1 MFLSKSHSQY
11 WFAVLI
17 PSLISAAIAQETVQ
31 PTATPTPNA
40 VEEEADEKEVQ
51 IIVTPNRSPQA
62 ISESTSAV
70 SVVPRE
76 QIAAKKAIEL
86 SEIVR
91 LAPSLSVGQTG
102 TLGKSASVFIRG
114 ANSNHTLV
122 LIDGI
127 RANSPADRRF
137 DFGALQPEN
146 IERIEVLR
154 GPQSALYGSD
164 AIGGVI
170 NIITRR
176 GEGPLRTGGSIEFGN
191 QSTNR
196 QIVTAQ
202 GSVGKGALSFSA
214 SRIKTNG
221 FFANDDY
228 NNIGASLRYD
238 YRLSD
243 ASNLTFTSRI
253 DDGEVGTPGQRFTSY
268 DPNARSFPRNLF
280 GSVQW
285 TNEAKSGDEVRRRD
299 RISLGAYDRKLRFDD
314 PINPG
319 AAFPS
324 FTNSNLTY
332 KIYQLEAQSTL
343 MRGAHAITLGGEVR
357 SEKSNVNSRSTFGN
371 NLLNNSTN
379 TQALWIQDEFRAGR
393 FSLVPGLRLENNSQF
408 GSDLNGRL
416 AAGYELNPKTRIKG
430 SFGTGFSAPS
440 FNDLY
445 FPGYG
450 NANLK
455 PEESRGFDIGIER
468 QLGRG
473 GRLEVMAF
481 SNRITNLI
489 AAVAVPQPAPNPP
502 LYQAAN
508 IARART
514 QGIELAWQQP
524 LREGLTL
531 NVNHAFLS
539 TSNGTSALI
548 RRPRFA
554 SNADLIYQRDRISA
568 DLGVVAQG
576 RFVDFGATGTGYQP
590 GFVRFD
596 LTLGYNVRPEV
607 QIFTR
612 VQNIFDKNYAE
623 AAGFPAQG
631 LNFVVGVQT
640 RAF

>member
-1 MFLSKSHSQY
+1 MKY
-11 WFAVLI
+11 WFVVLV
-17 PSLISAAIAQETVQ
+17 PALISAAAAQEAAQPT
-31 PTATPTPNA
+31 PTATPATA
-40 VEEEADEKEVQ
+40 AEEEKPEKEVQ
-51 IIVTPNRSPQA
+51 VIITPNRNPQS
-62 ISESTSAV
+62 ITESTSAV
-70 SVVPRE
+70 SVIPRQE
-76 QIAAKKAIEL
+76 IAAKKPLEL
-86 SEIVR
+86 SEVVR
-91 LAPSLSVGQTG
+91 LAPSLSVGQNG
-102 TLGKSASVFIRG
+102 TLGKSASIFIRG

-122 LIDGI
+122 LIDGV
-127 RANSPADRRF
+127 RSNSPADRRF

-191 QSTNR
+191 QSTSR
-196 QIVTAQ
+196 QIVSAQ
-202 GSVGKGALSFSA
+202 GQVGKGALSFSA

-228 NNIGASLRYD
+228 KDVGASLRYD
-238 YRLSD
+238 YGLTPT
-243 ASNLTFTSRI
+243 SNLTFTSRI
-253 DDGEVGTPGQRFTSY
+253 DDGEVGTPGQQFGLY
-268 DPNARSFPRNLF
+268 DPNARSFPRNIF

-285 TNEAKSGDEVRRRD
+285 NNEARDGDEVRRRD
-299 RISLGAYDRKLRFDD
+299 RVSIGAYDRKLRFDD

-319 AAFPS
+319 SAFPS
-324 FTNSNLTY
+324 FTNSNLKY

-343 MRGAHAITLGGEVR
+343 NRGAHAITIGGELR
-357 SEKSNVNSRSTFGN
+357 NEKSDVNSRSTFGN

-379 TQALWIQDEFRAGR
+379 TQALWIQDEFRRGR
-393 FSLVPGLRLENNSQF
+393 FSFVPGLRLENNSQF

-416 AAGYELNPKTRIKG
+416 AAGYDLNTLTRLKG

-445 FPGYG
+445 FPNYG
-450 NANLK
+450 NPNLK

-468 QLGRG
+468 QLRNN

-489 AAVAVPQPAPNPP
+489 AAVAIPQPAPNPP
-502 LYQAAN
+502 IYRAAN
-508 IARART
+508 IGRART
-514 QGIELAWQQP
+514 QGLEFAWRQP
-524 LREGLTL
+524 LSSGLTL
-531 NVNHAFLS
+531 NMNHAFLS
-539 TSNGTSALI
+539 TSNGTTALI

-554 SNADLIYQRDRISA
+554 SNVDLYFQRNRISA

-576 RFVDFGATGTGYQP
+576 RYLDFAGAGTGYQP
-590 GFVRFD
+590 GFVRLD
-596 LTLGYNVRPEV
+596 LTMGYDIRPGV
-607 QIFTR
+607 QVFTR
-612 VQNIFDKNYAE
+612 VQNLLDKKYAQ
-623 AAGFPAQG
+623 AAGFPAPG
-631 LNFVVGVQT
+631 LNFTVGIQT

>member
-1 MFLSKSHSQY
+1 MSFMKY
-11 WFAVLI
+11 WFVVLV
-17 PSLISAAIAQETVQ
+17 PALISAAAAQEAAQPT
-31 PTATPTPNA
+31 PTATPATA
-40 VEEEADEKEVQ
+40 AEEEKPEKEVQ
-51 IIVTPNRSPQA
+51 VIITPNRNPQS
-62 ISESTSAV
+62 ITESTSAV
-70 SVVPRE
+70 SVIPRQE
-76 QIAAKKAIEL
+76 IAAKKPLEL
-86 SEIVR
+86 SEVVR
-91 LAPSLSVGQTG
+91 LAPSLSVGQNG
-102 TLGKSASVFIRG
+102 TLGKSASIFIRG

-122 LIDGI
+122 LIDGV
-127 RANSPADRRF
+127 RSNSPADRRF

-191 QSTNR
+191 QSTSR
-196 QIVTAQ
+196 QIVSAQ
-202 GSVGKGALSFSA
+202 GQVGKGALSFSA

-228 NNIGASLRYD
+228 KDVGASLRYD
-238 YRLSD
+238 YGLTPT
-243 ASNLTFTSRI
+243 SNLTFTSRI
-253 DDGEVGTPGQRFTSY
+253 DDGEVGTPGQQFGLY
-268 DPNARSFPRNLF
+268 DPNARSFPRNIF

-285 TNEAKSGDEVRRRD
+285 NNEARDGDEVRRRD
-299 RISLGAYDRKLRFDD
+299 RVSIGAYDRKLRFDD

-319 AAFPS
+319 SAFPS
-324 FTNSNLTY
+324 FTNSNLKY

-343 MRGAHAITLGGEVR
+343 NRGAHAITIGGELR
-357 SEKSNVNSRSTFGN
+357 NEKSDVNSRSTFGN

-379 TQALWIQDEFRAGR
+379 TQALWIQDEFRRGR
-393 FSLVPGLRLENNSQF
+393 FSFVPGLRLENNSQF

-416 AAGYELNPKTRIKG
+416 AAGYDLNTLTRLKG

-445 FPGYG
+445 FPNYG
-450 NANLK
+450 NPNLK

-468 QLGRG
+468 QLRNN

-489 AAVAVPQPAPNPP
+489 AAVAIPQPAPNPP
-502 LYQAAN
+502 IYRAAN
-508 IARART
+508 IGRART
-514 QGIELAWQQP
+514 QGLEFAWRQP
-524 LREGLTL
+524 LSSGLTL
-531 NVNHAFLS
+531 NMNHAFLS
-539 TSNGTSALI
+539 TSNGTTALI

-554 SNADLIYQRDRISA
+554 SNVDLYFQRNRISA

-576 RFVDFGATGTGYQP
+576 RYLDFAGAGTGYQP
-590 GFVRFD
+590 GFVRLD
-596 LTLGYNVRPEV
+596 LTMGYDIRPGV
-607 QIFTR
+607 QVFTR
-612 VQNIFDKNYAE
+612 VQNLLDKKYAQ
-623 AAGFPAQG
+623 AAGFPAPG
-631 LNFVVGVQT
+631 LNFTVGIQT